1 MGAFLILRWMKAE
14 PSSTLMMLPKA
25 RNAAVTAPIAML
37 LYMLRMPDKFENTI
51 SHTPTDSNV
60 KEHTNLHSTCS
71 PKKFFR
77 KPGG

>member
-1 MGAFLILRWMKAE
+1 MGAFLTFALDEGGALVHVDDVAKG
-14 PSSTLMMLPKA
+14 TKCGCHC
-25 RNAAVTAPIAML
+25 PIAML